1 MQNRQLYILCCMFP
15 SLLLI
20 NENWFYVWS
29 TETKSVSNAMWKE
42 GNITYVTSDIQI
54 QGFDHFST
62 FELLSTFRF
71 IGYGRAVYSK
81 KLRQLPYWQSIY
93 SCRMFEF
100 SQGFP
105 LATQYHAVKLSST
118 WFVPERVI
126 GQQSVCF
133 PRPISDDSLQKRWV
147 LWKTSKTHNR
157 IIRFK
162 QQFEFVTAALIG

>member
-105 LATQYHAVKLSST
+105 LATQYHAGKTFVHMIRSWARDWPAVSVFSETYFWWFSTEALS
-118 WFVPERVI
+118 FVEN
-126 GQQSVCF
+126 
-133 PRPISDDSLQKRWV
+133 L
-147 LWKTSKTHNR
+147 
-157 IIRFK
+157 
-162 QQFEFVTAALIG
+162 